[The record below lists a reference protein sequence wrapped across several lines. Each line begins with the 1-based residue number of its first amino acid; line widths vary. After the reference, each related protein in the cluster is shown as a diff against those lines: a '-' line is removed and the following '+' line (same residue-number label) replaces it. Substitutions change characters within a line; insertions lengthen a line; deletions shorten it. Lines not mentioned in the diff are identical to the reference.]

1 MASNMRS
8 IPLASMEK
16 ILKLAGA
23 ERVSDDAKLA
33 LRTILEE
40 VADEITQNAVKL
52 SRHAGRRTVMESDI
66 KLASR

>member
-1 MASNMRS
+1 MAGMRS

-16 ILKLAGA
+16 IMKICGA